1 MSRIRA
7 DRYTN
12 REGTG
17 APTFADGVN
26 VVGISSLGI
35 TTVTGVGQTALTV
48 NGDARITGVLTVGQG
63 SVTIDGTSG
72 NSSITGVTTAG
83 IGSVYGVDS
92 INDLGFPNAG
102 PLSNRNLV
110 INGAMTVAQR
120 GTTVSTINS
129 AGYHTVDRFKFDV
142 ATFGVWTS
150 DWMTNVQGQT
160 YENGATERFR
170 NALRVTCTTP
180 DTSPASTDNVKIQ
193 YFIEGSDLQAANYGQ
208 VTAKDLTLSF
218 WVKSNKTG
226 AATFE
231 AIQEDN
237 SEKQFSASYTI
248 NAANTWEKKVI
259 VIPADTAGQ
268 INNDNGRGLDLIW
281 WLNSGTAFTGGSQGG
296 WRALVNANRNSDNI
310 GVGSAAND
318 EFYLTG
324 VQLEV
329 GSKATPFEHR
339 SYGQELA
346 LCQRY
351 FCKIDGLLIAAAEG
365 SLSPAS
371 RCIIQESFPMPMRAT
386 PTQSFNSSAMSNVT
400 QSFISRDAYFIYGIP
415 VGGSGSPGFVQNFTA
430 NAEL

>member
-102 PLSNRNLV
+102 PLSNRNLI

-120 GTTVSTINS
+120 GTSFTSATGGTFVTDRWKYEKFAPAGAVHTIE
-129 AGYHTVDRFKFDV
+129 
-142 ATFGVWTS
+142 
-150 DWMTNVQGQT
+150 Q
-160 YENGATERFR
+160 
-170 NALRVTCTTP
+170 
-180 DTSPASTDNVKIQ
+180 STDAPAGFTYSIKATTTTTGTLPAGSFYQFLYHFEAQNISQIQ
-193 YFIEGSDLQAANYGQ
+193 YGTANAQ
-208 VTAKDLTLSF
+208 TLTLSF
-218 WVKSNKTG
+218 WVKAKLAGTYPVSFQHPLGTRVYP
-226 AATFE
+226 AT
-231 AIQEDN
+231 
-237 SEKQFSASYTI
+237 YTVN
-248 NAANTWEKKVI
+248 NADTWEYKTVTLAGDTGGTWTMTGN
-259 VIPADTAGQ
+259 VAGLRLSFNWGMGSDYTGGTAGAWAAASSFL
-268 INNDNGRGLDLIW
+268 NLASTSGPDVNG
-281 WLNSGTAFTGGSQGG
+281 T
-296 WRALVNANRNSDNI
+296 
-310 GVGSAAND
+310 VGNYIQFA
-318 EFYLTG
+318 G

-351 FCKIDGLLIAAAEG
+351 YFERNITTVGFYATG
-365 SLSPAS
+365 AS
-371 RCIIQESFPMPMRAT
+371 HTLHTSVGAPVTMRAT
-386 PTQSFNSSAMSNVT
+386 PTT
-400 QSFISRDAYFIYGIP
+400 YPI
-415 VGGSGSPGFVQNFTA
+415 SGSTDVKCSVATAGATKTDIRLDVTSTETGQNYAIGGIIKAT
-430 NAEL
+430 AEL